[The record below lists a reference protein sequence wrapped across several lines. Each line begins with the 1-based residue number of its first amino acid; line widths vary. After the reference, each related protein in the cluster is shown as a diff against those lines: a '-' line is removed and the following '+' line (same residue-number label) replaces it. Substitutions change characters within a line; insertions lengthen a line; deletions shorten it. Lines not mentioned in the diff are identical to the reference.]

1 MEAHMSRDEEEIR
14 AVVTRWLE
22 ATSRGDTQAV
32 MDLMTDDALF
42 LVPGQPPMDRAAFKA
57 ASEAQAASG
66 MSIRGDSEIMEVEI
80 VGDLAYLW
88 SHLTVTIRD
97 SSAAPAARA
106 GHTLTIFRK
115 ADNRWRLSRDANLLV
130 KNGA

>member
-1 MEAHMSRDEEEIR
+1 MSRDEDEIR
-14 AVVTRWLE
+14 AVVARWLE

-66 MSIRGDSEIMEVEI
+66 MSIKGDSEIREVQ
-80 VGDLAYLW
+80 VAGDLAYLW
-88 SHLTVTIRD
+88 SHLTVTIR
-97 SSAAPAARA
+97 SAGVAPITRA
-106 GHTLTIFRK
+106 GQTLTIFRK
-115 ADNRWRLSRDANLLV
+115 VGNRWRLSRDANLLV
-130 KNGA
+130 KTA